1 MRFFRVFTMWSLVV
15 IEHTLSATSLERRQN
30 SECSKPEGQKS
41 VIAGNLERHFIP
53 ECSQVRRF

>member
-1 MRFFRVFTMWSLVV
+1 MWSLVV
-15 IEHTLSATSLERRQN
+15 IEHTLSALATSLERRQN